1 MLQKWE
7 QIGEKISGYNAVL
20 LFVVSVM
27 NFLLHVIGDDK
38 EKQTKQLAR

>member
-1 MLQKWE
+1 
-7 QIGEKISGYNAVL
+7 VL

-38 EKQTKQLAR
+38 EKQTKQLARWLKLINYPHYFFI